1 MKLFRLEKRR
11 LREDLITL
19 YKYLKG
25 GCGMV
30 GVSLFSHI
38 TSDKTRGNGL
48 NLCQGRLRLD
58 IRNNFF
64 SERVVRLCIKH
75 CSRKW

>member
-11 LREDLITL
+11 LREALITL

-48 NLCQGRLRLD
+48 NLC
-58 IRNNFF
+58 
-64 SERVVRLCIKH
+64 
-75 CSRKW
+75 